1 MSHIYSFEMS
11 ESKKV
16 LVCCNP
22 LLDISSNVTAEF
34 MEKYKLLPG
43 NAILAD
49 ENLHNAS
56 FFKDLESQEG
66 TDFVPG
72 GSGMNT
78 ARVCSWIKQTPQQ
91 VSYLGSVG
99 KDAYA
104 NTLMEQASKDG
115 VIVDGMLVVQ
125 DGTPTGL
132 CGVCIT
138 NKERSLVASLGAA
151 NKFVHEHLETPAVK
165 SLLTD
170 AGIVYMTG
178 FCLTVSQEAVFNI
191 ANLCADT
198 NKVLAVNVSAPFIAA
213 VFKDQL
219 IKLLS
224 FSDIVLCNEIEAK
237 CLAQAFNI
245 SEDLSLEEIA
255 QSLLQKNALKSNGKQ
270 MIVFTCGKEP
280 TIVCTSAGISTYPVK
295 TVPEDSII
303 DTNGAGDAFV
313 GGFLAMYAKDA
324 PIQECVSIGNYAAGV
339 IIQHSGCQF
348 PAAPAL
354 PQ

>member
-1 MSHIYSFEMS
+1 MSS
-11 ESKKV
+11 SKKV

-22 LLDISSNVTAEF
+22 LLDISSNVDASF
-34 MEKYKLLPG
+34 MEKYKLQPG

-49 ENLHNAS
+49 EKLHDAH
-56 FFKDLESQEG
+56 FFKDLEAQEG
-66 TDFVPG
+66 TLFVPG

-78 ARVCSWIKQTPQQ
+78 ARVCSWIKQAPRE
-91 VSYLGSVG
+91 VSYLGAVG

-104 NTLMEQASKDG
+104 TTMLTQAAKDG
-115 VIVDGMLVVQ
+115 VNVDGMLVVE

-151 NKFVHEHLETPAVK
+151 NKFTHGHLEKENVK
-165 SLLTD
+165 SLMNE
-170 AGIVYMTG
+170 AEIVYMTG
-178 FCLTVSQEAVFNI
+178 FCLTVDQKAVFDI
-191 ANLCADT
+191 ASLCAT
-198 NKVLAVNVSAPFIAA
+198 TKKVLAINISAPFIVA
-213 VFKDQL
+213 VFKEQL
-219 IKLLS
+219 LKLLS
-224 FSDIVLCNEIEAK
+224 YSDIIFCNETEAK
-237 CLAQAFNI
+237 CLAGALEI
-245 SEDLSLEEIA
+245 AEDLSYEEIA
-255 QSLLQKNALKSNGKQ
+255 QAILAKNVLKQGGKQ

-280 TIVCTSAGISTYPVK
+280 TVVVCKEMTTSIPVK
-295 TVPEDSII
+295 TVPEDSIV

-324 PIQECVSIGNYAAGV
+324 PIAECVTTGNYAAGV

-348 PAAPAL
+348 PAQPAP